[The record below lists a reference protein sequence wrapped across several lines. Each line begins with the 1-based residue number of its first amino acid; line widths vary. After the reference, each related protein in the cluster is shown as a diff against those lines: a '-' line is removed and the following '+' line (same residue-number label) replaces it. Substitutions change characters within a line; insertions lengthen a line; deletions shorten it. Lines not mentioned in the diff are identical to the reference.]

1 MSSSHPNCL
10 PARVRPTTHHPP
22 PTTQGG
28 VLPWTVDCGLWTV
41 RAEGSNVAELFANFW
56 FQLGLKLLIAA
67 GIIPVV
73 GMLIGFAEMKLSAKM
88 QRRMGPYFAGGR
100 WGWAQLIADGV
111 KFFQKEDLIPADAD
125 RPVFKF
131 APVLVLVSTV
141 AILVPIPL
149 GPDLVGRHLDL
160 GIFYALAVSSIST
173 IGVLMAGWS
182 SANKYSLIGGLRAA
196 GQLIAYELPLVLAV
210 VGVVMLAGTM
220 SLNGIVEAQAS
231 WFSENGW
238 TLGLPFVLVQFVG
251 FGVFM
256 IAALAELSRTP
267 FDMPFAESELV
278 FGYVTE
284 YSGFRFLFFFLA
296 EFANMFSLAAIA
308 ATLFL
313 GGYWLPGVP
322 ASLLN
327 LLGPVVLF
335 AKIGVLVFAMIWFRW
350 TFPRFR
356 EDQLQG
362 LAWKWLIPISL
373 VNILAT
379 AALKVVA

>member
-1 MSSSHPNCL
+1 
-10 PARVRPTTHHPP
+10 
-22 PTTQGG
+22 
-28 VLPWTVDCGLWTV
+28 
-41 RAEGSNVAELFANFW
+41 VAELFSNFW
-56 FQLGLKLLIAA
+56 FQLVLKLVIVAGLIPA
-67 GIIPVV
+67 V
-73 GMLIGFAEMKLSAKM
+73 GMVIGFAEMKLSAKM
-88 QRRMGPYFAGGR
+88 QRRVGPYFAGGR
-100 WGWAQLIADGV
+100 FGWAQLIADGV

-125 RPVFKF
+125 RPVFKW

-220 SLNGIVEAQAS
+220 SLNGIVQAQAS
-231 WFSENGW
+231 WFSETGW
-238 TLGLPFVLVQFVG
+238 TFGLPFIVVQFVG
-251 FGVFM
+251 FAVFM
-256 IAALAELSRTP
+256 IASLAELSRTP

-313 GGYWLPGVP
+313 GGYWLPGLP
-322 ASLLN
+322 ESQLN
-327 LLGPVVLF
+327 LIGPVVLF
-335 AKIGVLVFAMIWFRW
+335 AKIGILVFAMIWFRW

-373 VNILAT
+373 ANILAT
-379 AALKVVA
+379 AALKVIAQ